1 MAAQAARAVARR
13 PLETAAPAQ
22 RRAKL
27 AVAPAPVA
35 VPRARFVV
43 LVLAVVVVGV
53 LGILLLNTR
62 INENAFR
69 LYELRQ
75 QQAELDQRQ
84 QELEAQIAEAN
95 STAQLSAAA
104 RRLGLVRV
112 SGDELGRIR
121 LPSGEVIGDPVPVAG
136 DQPAPEGTGPDASTD
151 EDGAGQDG
159 SGQDGATDQ
168 HGTGPDQD
176 APDPDRPGPDG
187 SGQDGSPGEE
197 G

>member
-84 QELEAQIAEAN
+84 QRLEEEIAAAD
-95 STAQLSAAA
+95 SSAQLAAAA

-112 SGDELGRIR
+112 DDEQLPH
-121 LPSGEVIGDPVPVAG
+121 LWVPSGRLDGT
-136 DQPAPEGTGPDASTD
+136 PAPTTGEPSRASQGD
-151 EDGAGQDG
+151 
-159 SGQDGATDQ
+159 
-168 HGTGPDQD
+168 
-176 APDPDRPGPDG
+176 
-187 SGQDGSPGEE
+187 
-197 G
+197 